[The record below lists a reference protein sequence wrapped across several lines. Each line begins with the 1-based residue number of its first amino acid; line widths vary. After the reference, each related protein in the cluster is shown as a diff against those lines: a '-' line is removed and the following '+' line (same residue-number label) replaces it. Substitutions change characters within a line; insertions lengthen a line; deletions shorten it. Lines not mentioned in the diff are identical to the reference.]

1 MKAESNLKP
10 QNEFE
15 IENIINGKC
24 EVVFYDNIKE
34 IEEEIDGEKRKKYEY
49 DIYRLAT
56 NYRDDLEIDLNTNND
71 KLIAWK
77 EKAVKNETDELASI
91 IRAERDKLL
100 KESDSAMC
108 LDRLGIELP
117 EHITATN
124 LLSVVVSLFK
134 TLKEIMTGKNAK
146 YRQALRDIPQQK
158 GFPYNVVFPQKPNSN
173 ESEE

>member
-24 EVVFYDNIKE
+24 DIVFYDNIKE
-34 IEEEIDGEKRKKYEY
+34 VEEEIDGETKIKYEY

-56 NYRDDLEIDLNTNND
+56 NYRDDLENDLNTNND
-71 KLIAWK
+71 KLVAWK
-77 EKAVKNETDELASI
+77 KKAVKNETDELANA

-100 KESDSAMC
+100 KETDAEMC
-108 LDRLGIELP
+108 LDRIGIELP
-117 EHITATN
+117 DTITATN
-124 LLSVVVSLFK
+124 LLAVVSSLFK
-134 TLKEIMTGKNAK
+134 TFKEVMTGKNAR

-158 GFPYNVVFPQKPNSN
+158 GFPYNVIWPSK
-173 ESEE
+173 EDLE